1 MSLTRLPHWKL
12 WLLLLVCA
20 LAIAWGLMRALERRD
35 TRQREAQQAA
45 QALQV
50 PPVYRLGADDVA
62 RVEVAEVRLTVPV
75 SGALRALRSASVKA
89 RVAGELRG
97 LQRREGETV
106 RAGETLAEVDPTDAM
121 ARVRQA
127 EQQALAAQ
135 AQVVIARRTF
145 DNHQALVGQ
154 GFISATA
161 LDTSQATLAGA
172 EASHRAALAALDLA
186 RKNLSETR
194 LLAPF
199 DGEVAARWAQN
210 GERVGVDARVLDLVD
225 LSAFE
230 IEAALTPAQAAS
242 VRVGQEV
249 SLRVEGWPD
258 PVTARVARLNPTV
271 QAASRSVLAYLTLPA
286 SPGMRQGLFVQGH
299 VVVGRAQ
306 APLVPASSLRNDRP
320 QPYLQTIE
328 DGRVRHWAPPRLEP
342 GLDAQGQPVLQV
354 PDLAPGT
361 PVLRAQAGLI
371 REGTEVRL
379 PDASAR

>member
-12 WLLLLVCA
+12 WLLLLACA

-35 TRQREAQQAA
+35 AREREAQQAA
-45 QALQV
+45 QALQA
-50 PPVYRLGADDVA
+50 PPVYRLGAEDVV
-62 RVEVAEVRLTVPV
+62 RVEVTEVRLTVPV

-97 LQRREGETV
+97 LQRREGEAV

-230 IEAALTPAQAAS
+230 IEAALTPAQAAL

-249 SLRVEGWPD
+249 SLRVEGWPEA
-258 PVTARVARLNPTV
+258 VTARVARLNPTV
-271 QAASRSVLAYLTLPA
+271 QAASRSVLVYLSLPA
-286 SPGMRQGLFVQGH
+286 HPGMRQGLFVQGH

-306 APLVPASSLRNDRP
+306 APAVPASSLRNDRP
-320 QPYLQTIE
+320 QPYLQLIE
-328 DGRVRHWAPPRLEP
+328 DGRVRHRAPPRLEP
-342 GLDAQGQPVLQV
+342 GLDAQDQPVLQV
-354 PDLAPGT
+354 PDLAAGT